1 MAGREDVINL
11 KRPDRIPPVLSSRG
25 DSATQQDC
33 DAYVD
38 NRAAYD
44 SGELKFKADKNI
56 YGSPRVRKALSTLQS
71 DKCCYCESK
80 PSPTSA
86 GRIDH
91 FRPNGAV
98 RQDKQSNRLY
108 PGYYWLA
115 YRWDNLVLACETC
128 NRRKSDYFPLED
140 PGQRARNHLDPLD
153 RESPLLLNPYTETD
167 LSEHLTFNGSACE
180 ADTERGRV
188 TVAVL
193 GLNRPGLQE
202 ERQCVLNLLEILYEV
217 VRHSGTCAAL
227 RRKARLKVDSFARRD
242 APYSAMARDY
252 LSAVDENTDDIS

>member
-1 MAGREDVINL
+1 MIHLDKTIET
-11 KRPDRIPPVLSSRG
+11 PPVLLNRG
-25 DSATQQDC
+25 NTATQQYC
-33 DAYVD
+33 ETYIG

-44 SGELKFKADKNI
+44 SGKLKFDIIGSI
-56 YGSPRVRKALSTLQS
+56 YGSPQVRNALSTLQH

-91 FRPNGAV
+91 FRPKGAV

-128 NRRKSDYFPLED
+128 NLKKSDYFPLEE
-140 PGQRARNHLDPLD
+140 PGQRARNHLDSLD
-153 RESPLLLNPYTETD
+153 MESPLLLNPYVETE
-167 LSEHLTFNGSACE
+167 LSVHLAFDGSACE
-180 ADTERGRV
+180 PGTERGRV
-188 TVAVL
+188 TVTVL

-202 ERQCVLNLLEILYEV
+202 DRQCVLNQLEILYEV
-217 VRHSGTCAAL
+217 VRDPGTSEAL
-227 RRKARLKVDSFARRD
+227 RRKARLKVDSFARPD
-242 APYSAMARDY
+242 APHSAMARDY
-252 LSAVDENTDDIS
+252 LTTVGEETDNIT